1 VAKYIF
7 FCPFG
12 YGKIQSKGVFLMLDK
27 QSKKVLKA
35 VNKHIDE
42 LGRTNCPAVLEKHL
56 LEYTA
61 DEIEKSLWYLDD
73 LDYLSCTSADDTVI
87 SISITYQG
95 EKYFEFNR
103 LEFYDFMK
111 QSVIT
116 PIIVAALTTLLV
128 NFLTKHF

>member
-1 VAKYIF
+1 V
-7 FCPFG
+7 
-12 YGKIQSKGVFLMLDK
+12 LDK

-42 LGRTNCPAVLEKHL
+42 LKRTNCPAALEKYL
-56 LEYTA
+56 PEYTA
-61 DEIEKSLWYLDD
+61 DELEKSLWYLNK
-73 LDYLSCTSADDTVI
+73 LEYLVCSEADNTVFN
-87 SISITYQG
+87 ISITYRG

-116 PIIVAALTTLLV
+116 PIIVSALTTLLI
-128 NFLTKHF
+128 NFLTKYF